1 MSIGS
6 EYNSITS
13 NEIAVIHAYVTGDK
27 ISSSKALKILKW
39 FAPKEVQGS
48 TKQSRS
54 YYISKNAEEVFEHYK
69 SKNPKLFAKQKLN
82 NYEELKHRAIN
93 YCSEHTMILL

>member
-13 NEIAVIHAYVTGDK
+13 NEIAVIHAYVTGEE
-27 ISSSKALKILKW
+27 ISSSKALKILKR

-48 TKQSRS
+48 TKPSRM
-54 YYISKNAEEVFEHYK
+54 YYKSKNVEEVFEYYK
-69 SKNPKLFAKQKLN
+69 SKNPKLFAKQELN
-82 NYEELKHRAIN
+82 NYEELKYRATN
-93 YCSEHTMILL
+93 Y